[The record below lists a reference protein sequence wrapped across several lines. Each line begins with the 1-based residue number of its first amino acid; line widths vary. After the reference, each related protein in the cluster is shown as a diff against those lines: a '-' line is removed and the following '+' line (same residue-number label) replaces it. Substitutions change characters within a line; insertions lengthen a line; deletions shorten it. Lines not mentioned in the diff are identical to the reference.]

1 MYLEHF
7 QLHTTPFSEEVD
19 PRVFFS
25 EANRD
30 TIFQDLQQD
39 IKSGKLLVK
48 LIGAEGTGKTLM
60 CKVLQEQVSDEFEI
74 VYLDRPVGSFD
85 DVLRIVCTDLGLQAV
100 DEQVDLVEDLKK
112 QLQER
117 KARGQK
123 VLLVLDGA
131 ENIFLATLERLLRL
145 LCELEALADFT
156 LMLAGRPAL
165 DTNLEQLTVYC
176 TGVDLQ
182 AGYCLEPMNQ
192 EETGRYLIFRLLAAG
207 LDPDKQQDVFTGE
220 AVEKLYAKAE
230 GNPRL
235 TSIFAEEA
243 LQKSCSEKSF
253 LVLLDHV
260 DAEEDLAGSEGG
272 GVALLNTI
280 RGKGKLPG
288 IAAGLLLLAL
298 LAFFFLPGTEEPE
311 ENVRPQPDLQPVA
324 VAPSVQEN
332 EPLESEPVK
341 IQEVTAPVVQ
351 EPEAQP
357 QPVVSILEATDKK
370 VESTDKKALPTVEP
384 VTSQKQEK
392 ARAGEKNSSRNGEE
406 LFEERVRAS
415 AGWLAGAYRG
425 EYTIQLMMLASE
437 QAPVNVKKI
446 LVQDEY
452 FTIKDKLHVLRKR
465 TSPPVL
471 FVFYGTFA
479 SMDDARQARNQMPI
493 FLRKHHPY
501 ALSIADALTKTE
513 D

>member
-7 QLHTTPFSEEVD
+7 QLHTPPFREDVD
-19 PRVFFS
+19 PGVFFP
-25 EANRD
+25 EANRE
-30 TIFQDLQQD
+30 TILQGLQQD
-39 IKSGKLLVK
+39 LKSGKLFVK

-60 CKVLQEQVSDEFEI
+60 CKVLQEQVADEFEV

-100 DEQVDLVEDLKK
+100 DEQIDLVEELKK

-165 DTNLEQLTVYC
+165 DTNLDQLTVYC
-176 TGVDLQ
+176 TGVDIQ

-207 LDPDKQQDVFTGE
+207 LDTDKQQDVFTGE

-260 DAEEDLAGSEGG
+260 DAQEDLAGSEGG
-272 GVALLNTI
+272 VGLLNTI

-288 IAAGLLLLAL
+288 IAAGVLL
-298 LAFFFLPGTEEPE
+298 LAFFVFFLFPGKEEPK
-311 ENVRPQPDLQPVA
+311 ENVRPQQDPQPVA
-324 VAPSVQEN
+324 VAPPVQGN
-332 EPLESEPVK
+332 EVLKSEPEKAQGV
-341 IQEVTAPVVQ
+341 VASVVQ
-351 EPEAQP
+351 EPVAQP
-357 QPVVSILEATDKK
+357 QPVVSVEAPEKK
-370 VESTDKKALPTVEP
+370 TLPAVEP
-384 VTSQKQEK
+384 VTPQNREK
-392 ARAGEKNSSRNGEE
+392 AQAGKKNAPRNGEE
-406 LFEERVRAS
+406 LFEERLRAS

-437 QAPVNVKKI
+437 QAPANVQKI

-452 FTIKDKLHVLRKR
+452 FTIKDKLHILRKK
-465 TSPPVL
+465 TSPPTL